1 MASQTVTVSA
11 TKADSTGGSTT
22 MTVPGTHSTATEEE
36 LAVKEADTEAES
48 RPEESSQRTTA
59 SVQEPIGRQTKEEI
73 QATATLTATTTT
85 TTTMKEKDEG
95 LSSAEEKTSYAT
107 DDGMKTED
115 LDQKKDQTHTDK
127 AQCLEG
133 ECVCYRSN
141 LTSG

>member
-1 MASQTVTVSA
+1 MTTQTVTVSA

-36 LAVKEADTEAES
+36 LRAVKEAGTEAES
-48 RPEESSQRTTA
+48 RPEESSLRTTA
-59 SVQEPIGRQTKEEI
+59 SVKEPIGRQTKEEI

-85 TTTMKEKDEG
+85 TTKEKDKG

-115 LDQKKDQTHTDK
+115 FDQKKDQTHTDK

-133 ECVCYRSN
+133 
-141 LTSG
+141 